1 LLYLKTVV
9 KAPTESKK
17 QKSFKKLCF
26 LSASLKPLKK
36 RAGSGSGSG
45 TQVER
50 EEVLLPEGVHL
61 RDCPAAGL
69 DVYEET
75 LHGSVRVV
83 DRQVEVQ
90 LSKKDAYRII
100 FCDVSVHGPE
110 LETREL
116 T

>member
-1 LLYLKTVV
+1 LKTVV

-17 QKSFKKLCF
+17 QKNLKKLF
-26 LSASLKPLKK
+26 FGIFKAPKK
-36 RAGSGSGSG
+36 RAGSGSGSA
-45 TQVER
+45 TLVEK
-50 EEVLLPEGVHL
+50 EKVLLVVPEGVHL

-69 DVYEET
+69 DVYEES

-83 DRQVEVQ
+83 NRQVEVQ
-90 LSKKDAYRII
+90 LSKKSI
-100 FCDVSVHGPE
+100 FLQCFFARGSE